1 MKLTLDIDL
10 NNKTHRKILQLLL
23 GETTETQEPTAP
35 AALEETQPAATAES
49 EPAPEVEMNADMLRA
64 IVVEAHKK
72 LGKPEAN
79 AIVKKYGAGISK
91 IDPADLQS
99 CADELKAAMENA

>member
-1 MKLTLDIDL
+1 VKLTIELDL
-10 NNKTHRKILQLLL
+10 TNAEHRDILLQLM
-23 GETTETQEPTAP
+23 GQPAPKAEEPNPAPKAEEPAP
-35 AALEETQPAATAES
+35 APKA
-49 EPAPEVEMNADMLRA
+49 APEVEMNADMLRA